1 MDDSVIDFSD
11 SDFSEFESDDDV
23 PLADLIR
30 NFDDSSD
37 SDGSGSESED
47 QNNDTWSVNDKTPR
61 PKRPFIGPEPGP
73 TTLLSPDDKE
83 WDFVELFFPVMLIE
97 LLVKQTNLYAS
108 QKQSRKPDPSWRQ
121 VTFVEMKAWLGICVY
136 MSIIQLPQT
145 QMYWSTDKTFG
156 NLSIR
161 KVMKRD
167 RFMKILQYFHV
178 NDRSKMQ
185 PRGHPT
191 YDKLFLVRP
200 ILDEVRKLCLQN
212 YNAHQNV
219 SVDEAMVKFR
229 GRLSFKQYLP
239 AKPTKYGIKIWVR
252 ADPANGYVN
261 DFQVYTG
268 RDGPAENGLAH
279 RVVTEL
285 MNGINGR
292 NHIVNMDN
300 YFSSPMLFQELEN
313 NGTYARGTVRSNRK
327 GFPHTTLKKKD
338 VKNQGDMKFAQKGE
352 LVACIWKDKK
362 EIFTLSTAD
371 NPANIDSSVPRKS
384 RTGDIKEVPAPVT
397 IPEYNN
403 YMNGVD
409 HADQLRTA
417 YSTFRTSRKWWL
429 YLFWFLWDTAVVNA
443 FIVMKESPY
452 HKLKTRKGKPKE
464 RALIDFRMNV
474 AKQLIADYT
483 ENEKA
488 SLATVNAG
496 HFPSNGLKRGRCRQ
510 CSKRKRRHECF
521 NMCLQCNVHVCV
533 PCFKDWHTDILKNGY

>member
-1 MDDSVIDFSD
+1 
-11 SDFSEFESDDDV
+11 
-23 PLADLIR
+23 
-30 NFDDSSD
+30 
-37 SDGSGSESED
+37 
-47 QNNDTWSVNDKTPR
+47 
-61 PKRPFIGPEPGP
+61 
-73 TTLLSPDDKE
+73 
-83 WDFVELFFPVMLIE
+83 MLIE

-108 QKQSRKPDPSWRQ
+108 QKQSRKSDPSWRQ
-121 VTFVEMKAWLGICVY
+121 VTFVEMKAWLGIRVY

-239 AKPTKYGIKIWVR
+239 AKPTKYGMKSGCGQIR
-252 ADPANGYVN
+252 
-261 DFQVYTG
+261 
-268 RDGPAENGLAH
+268 
-279 RVVTEL
+279 
-285 MNGINGR
+285 
-292 NHIVNMDN
+292 
-300 YFSSPMLFQELEN
+300 PMLFQELEN